1 MPINFGGYK
10 GLILYTIQ
18 GFDVL
23 EQNLSKT
30 REYKEIYK
38 GTYLYFVILLK
49 QIMGEH

>member
-23 EQNLSKT
+23 EQNLSKRRKVLRKT
-30 REYKEIYK
+30 IKERFIYCNFIK
-38 GTYLYFVILLK
+38 T
-49 QIMGEH
+49 